1 MGDVDAGLDASF
13 DELYPKVL
21 AFAIR
26 RTPDRQTAEDV
37 AAEAFAI
44 AWNRRDEKIEHPL
57 PWLYGV
63 ARKLIANQH
72 RSAGRRARLH
82 HRLAEEG
89 EIEAR
94 DASSLV
100 SERDAIRHAFAQ
112 LSEREREV
120 LALVA
125 WERVSS
131 AEGAEVL
138 GCSRTA
144 FELQLFR
151 ARRKLQK
158 ELTAAGHLPDEGP
171 RRPSQPASEKA

>member
-1 MGDVDAGLDASF
+1 MGAGLDTRF

-37 AAEAFAI
+37 AAEAFAV
-44 AWNRRDEKIEHPL
+44 AWNRRNEKIEHPL

-63 ARKLIANQH
+63 ARKLIANKD

-82 HRLAEEG
+82 DRLAEEG
-89 EIEAR
+89 ELEAR
-94 DASSLV
+94 DASSV
-100 SERDAIRHAFAQ
+100 VAERDAIRHAFAQ
-112 LSEREREV
+112 LTEREREV

-125 WERVSS
+125 WEKVSS

-138 GCSRTA
+138 GCSRGA
-144 FELQLFR
+144 FELRLFR
-151 ARRKLQK
+151 ARRRLQK
-158 ELTAAGHLPDEGP
+158 ELTAVGHLPDESR